1 MRKLAANG
9 DEMEEREERLREE
22 VERDLV
28 MIEGGCVEII
38 SRDELGRKL
47 LRSKQE
53 NRPLKIKVGFDPSA
67 PDIHLG
73 HTVQLRKM
81 RQLQDMGHT
90 VYYLIGDFTARIGDP
105 SGQKET
111 RPNLTKAQVLENAST
126 YQKQACKILDERKL
140 QLVFNSEWFD
150 QMTLPQIAELT
161 SKYTVAR
168 LLERDDFGKRLSEQ
182 KPITVLELLYALMQG
197 YDSVRLG
204 VDIEMGGTDQKFNL
218 LVGRDLQRAYGQEP
232 QVLIIMPLLV
242 GTDGVQKMSKSLGNY
257 IGISEPPNEM
267 YGKTMSI
274 SDDLMFEYSVF
285 LTDIPRDD
293 IDTMK
298 ESVHAGEL
306 NPKEVKKRLA
316 RELVRMYH
324 GDKESVEAE
333 RAFERVFVEGGL
345 PDDIPELRLGP
356 QHLKKDGTIWIVD
369 LLIRA
374 KFARTGN
381 GARRLIDGGGV
392 SIDGLKVDD
401 TRLDIEPLNG
411 MILRAGKRKFA
422 KLVLEEHTACSAD

>member
-1 MRKLAANG
+1 MQELEKLQREVEHDLAAI
-9 DEMEEREERLREE
+9 E
-22 VERDLV
+22 V
-28 MIEGGCVEII
+28 GCVEII

-47 LRSKQE
+47 LQSKQKK
-53 NRPLKIKVGFDPSA
+53 RPLKVKVGFDPSA

-111 RPNLTKAQVLENAST
+111 RPTLTKEQVLANART

-150 QMTLPQIAELT
+150 TMTLPQVAELT
-161 SKYTVAR
+161 SRYTVAR
-168 LLERDDFGKRLSEQ
+168 LLERDDFSKRLREQ

-197 YDSVRLG
+197 YDSVQLG

-218 LVGRDLQRAYGQEP
+218 LVGRDLQRAYGQDP

-257 IGISEPPNEM
+257 IGIDEPPNEM
-267 YGKTMSI
+267 YGKVMSI
-274 SDDLMFEYSVF
+274 SDELIFDYLSF
-285 LTDIPRDD
+285 LTEVSADEIAAMRREVEGG
-293 IDTMK
+293 K
-298 ESVHAGEL
+298 V
-306 NPKEVKKRLA
+306 NPKDVKKRLA

-324 GDKESVEAE
+324 GEKESVEAE
-333 RAFERVFVEGGL
+333 REFEKVFVEQEL
-345 PDDIPELRLGP
+345 PTDIPELRLNRGL
-356 QHLKKDGTIWIVD
+356 LKQNGTIWIVD
-369 LLIRA
+369 LLLRA

-381 GARRLIDGGGV
+381 AARRLIEGGGV
-392 SIDGLKVDD
+392 SIDGQRVDD
-401 TRLDIEPLNG
+401 AKLDVKPVDG
-411 MILRAGKRKFA
+411 MIVRAGKRKFA
-422 KLVLEEHTACSAD
+422 RVVIENGKAHCAD